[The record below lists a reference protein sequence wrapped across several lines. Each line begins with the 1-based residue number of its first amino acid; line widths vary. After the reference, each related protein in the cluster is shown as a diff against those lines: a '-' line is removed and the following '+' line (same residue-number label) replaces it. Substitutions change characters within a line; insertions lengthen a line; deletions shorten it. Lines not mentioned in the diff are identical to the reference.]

1 MRKDTLIFALKQGD
15 IDIEG
20 LMEVSFF
27 QFRLEIITEIQETKI
42 FMFAGHDTTMSTL
55 SFALSYITE
64 DKLISNRC
72 RSEIEA
78 VCCASGTLDMS
89 SENLKKLKY
98 LEACIKETLRLRP
111 PVREW
116 IRAGAGKIL
125 DINGKNY
132 HTSPEIWFQL
142 AL

>member
-1 MRKDTLIFALKQGD
+1 
-15 IDIEG
+15 
-20 LMEVSFF
+20 
-27 QFRLEIITEIQETKI
+27 
-42 FMFAGHDTTMSTL
+42 MFAGHDTTMSTL

-64 DKLISNRC
+64 DKLIADRC

-78 VCCASGTLDMS
+78 VCCTSGTLDMS
-89 SENLKKLKY
+89 SGNLKRLKY

-116 IRAGAGKIL
+116 IRAGAGKSL
-125 DINGKNY
+125 NINGKNY
-132 HTSPEIWFQL
+132 YTSPEIWFQI

>member
-1 MRKDTLIFALKQGD
+1 
-15 IDIEG
+15 
-20 LMEVSFF
+20 
-27 QFRLEIITEIQETKI
+27 
-42 FMFAGHDTTMSTL
+42 MFAGHDTTMSTL

-64 DKLISNRC
+64 DQLIAGRC
-72 RSEIEA
+72 RSEIET
-78 VCCASGTLDMS
+78 VCCTSGTLDMS

-116 IRAGAGKIL
+116 IRAGAGESL
-125 DINGKNY
+125 NINWKNY
-132 HTSPEIWFQL
+132 YTSQEIWFQL